1 MLAKMQEN
9 LKAFLDAKVAQYNQ
23 PGFIANDPV
32 SIPHLFTKQQDIEIM
47 GFWAATLAWG
57 QRVTIINKCKEL
69 ITLMD
74 GAPYDFIINHEEPDL
89 KKLLHFK
96 HRTFNDIDTLYFIAF
111 FRHHYKNHE
120 SLESAFIPKEDQTK
134 SAVMLRPSKHSGQAY
149 PLTLREPQGENLRA
163 DEPVEKYLNHFRQ
176 YFFSLPD
183 FSHRTK
189 KHVSSPSQKSTCKR
203 LNMFLRWMVRKDNK
217 GVDFGIWNQIKPS
230 QLIMPCDLHVD
241 RVARHL
247 NLITRKQ
254 TDWQTAIEL
263 THRLREFDTND
274 PVKYDFALFGLGIE
288 ERWGSEGILPILP

>member
-1 MLAKMQEN
+1 MIDN
-9 LKAFLDAKVAQYNQ
+9 LKAFLDTKVAQYNQ

-69 ITLMD
+69 IALMD
-74 GAPYDFIINHEEPDL
+74 GAPYDFIMHHEEIDL

-111 FRHHYKNHE
+111 FRYHFTKHT
-120 SLESAFIPKEDQTK
+120 SLEDAFIPQHTPVILSDSEGYSK
-134 SAVMLRPSKHSGQAY
+134 SDLNNTQV
-149 PLTLREPQGENLRA
+149 
-163 DEPVEKYLNHFRQ
+163 EPVEQYLNHFRK

-183 FSHRTK
+183 FPHRTK

-203 LNMFLRWMVRKDNK
+203 LNMFLRWMVRKDDND
-217 GVDFGIWNQIKPS
+217 VDFGIWNHIKPS

-241 RVARHL
+241 RVARQL
-247 NLITRKQ
+247 KLITRKQ

-263 THRLREFDTND
+263 TQRLREFDPTD

-288 ERWGSEGILPILP
+288 ERWGSAAILPILQ